1 MLQNA
6 SVVTIDQATR
16 QTGDSTPAQRA
27 GPGLRTAGRVR
38 VPLVIRDVSEFRR
51 TGVASRLVSEL
62 DVPVG
67 AWRAA
72 MCHAGHHDGVR
83 LRTFLVPPNRVDPDD
98 RPGQLVFAVRTDP
111 PPDPAAQK
119 LGLLHWWRVADLGIP
134 FDRWRAELHRVAR
147 QGHVRVQTFLVPPSA
162 DGVDDPD
169 QLVFVVWA
177 DSADPRCTT
186 HSSSAGPAAR
196 ACPTT
201 RPVTDLAGYRADRL
215 GRARSIASH
224 PSSFRDHREGEH
236 GDGDHGGGVEDDHR

>member
-1 MLQNA
+1 
-6 SVVTIDQATR
+6 
-16 QTGDSTPAQRA
+16 
-27 GPGLRTAGRVR
+27 
-38 VPLVIRDVSEFRR
+38 VIRDVSEFRR

-62 DVPVG
+62 DVPVA

-83 LRTFLVPPNRVDPDD
+83 VRTFLVPLNRVDPED
-98 RPGQLVFAVRTDP
+98 RPGQLVFAVRTVP
-111 PPDPAAQK
+111 PPDPSAQRP
-119 LGLLHWWRVADLGIP
+119 GLLHWWRVGDLTIP

-169 QLVFVVWA
+169 QMVFVVWA

-186 HSSSAGPAAR
+186 QSSPVGPAAPT
-196 ACPTT
+196 CTTT

-224 PSSFRDHREGEH
+224 PCSFGDHRKGEH
-236 GDGDHGGGVEDDHR
+236 GDGDQDRGVEDEDR

>member
-1 MLQNA
+1 
-6 SVVTIDQATR
+6 
-16 QTGDSTPAQRA
+16 
-27 GPGLRTAGRVR
+27 
-38 VPLVIRDVSEFRR
+38 VIRDVSEFRR

-62 DVPVG
+62 DVPVA

-83 LRTFLVPPNRVDPDD
+83 VRTFLVPLNRVDPEN
-98 RPGQLVFAVRTDP
+98 RPGQLVFAVRTVP
-111 PPDPAAQK
+111 PPDPSAQR
-119 LGLLHWWRVADLGIP
+119 LGLLHWWRVGDLTIP

-177 DSADPRCTT
+177 DSADPRGTT
-186 HSSSAGPAAR
+186 RSSPVGPAAG
-196 ACPTT
+196 ASPTT

-224 PSSFRDHREGEH
+224 PSSFGDHREGEH
-236 GDGDHGGGVEDDHR
+236 GGGDQDGSVEDEDR